1 MIQCRG
7 ADGRGELES
16 IESFEFKSVHFFYP
30 ARPEVG
36 VEGGKSMHDRCCD
49 YYGMLI
55 GEVEPNEPWKIPW
68 LVGLFRGLY
77 YPLLSGWLYPIM
89 GIPINQPV

>member
-36 VEGGKSMHDRCCD
+36 VEGGSACTGCC
-49 YYGMLI
+49 
-55 GEVEPNEPWKIPW
+55 EK
-68 LVGLFRGLY
+68 
-77 YPLLSGWLYPIM
+77 M
-89 GIPINQPV
+89 GC